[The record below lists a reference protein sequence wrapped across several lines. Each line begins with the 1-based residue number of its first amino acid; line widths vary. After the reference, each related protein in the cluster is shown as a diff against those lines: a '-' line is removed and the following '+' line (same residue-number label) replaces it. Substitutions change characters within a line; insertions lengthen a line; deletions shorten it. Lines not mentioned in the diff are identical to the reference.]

1 MKKIELKIIHKNGD
15 HVLNHF
21 RVVSSDE
28 VITIGSSPNTIIR
41 IRDSKVDDIHATIE
55 QRHGQWHVVDLSSQH
70 GTWIGKNS
78 VDETPITSK
87 VTINLGGESLLVE
100 PIEVNSYNLY
110 LQNKD
115 IRFEDAK
122 NVIESQQ
129 VVILRGSEILSSN
142 LLKVGQKVE
151 LRYASQNHTFE
162 PADSENWKE
171 DHLDKITIRR
181 RNVKSPV
188 FINPKPEKFTGY
200 FPEELMRSFGM
211 ALGLAFFFFLTAWLM
226 PKLMPK
232 DPNALEKNKYTKMIF
247 DPEVIKKQQKDAK
260 ESKKK
265 IQKKEEKKKDVA
277 KVEPEK
283 KKVVSMPKTEQAKK
297 VVTQLKASG
306 LSDSISKIA
315 SISLSS
321 DSLLESASTD
331 VSKSRNRSFASK
343 GVAVKGATLSKN
355 AGSFNV
361 SAVATNGVQGGT
373 AAAGKLGGLSA
384 GGVGGGG
391 VVDAI
396 EEETEISGGID
407 PAIIRDVVQKN
418 MGRIRYCYERELAAN
433 PNLYGK
439 VKLAWTIT
447 SAGAVVGQKIEQTTM
462 KNSMVEGCMLRIVA
476 RWNFPRPDGGGDVI
490 VAFPF
495 FFKANN

>member
-1 MKKIELKIIHKNGD
+1 MGKVELRIIHKSGNQE
-15 HVLNHF
+15 LNHY

-28 VITIGSSPNTIIR
+28 VITIGSSPNTIVR
-41 IRDSKVDDIHATIE
+41 IMNDKVDAIHASIE
-55 QRHGQWHVVDLSSQH
+55 QRHGQWHIVDLSSQH
-70 GTWIGKNS
+70 GTWIGKTA

-87 VTINLGGESLLVE
+87 VTVNFGDESLYIE
-100 PIEVNSYNLY
+100 PITVNPYNLY
-110 LQNKD
+110 LKNKD
-115 IRFEDAK
+115 IKFEDAK
-122 NVIESQQ
+122 NIVESQQ
-129 VVILRGSEILSSN
+129 VVILRGSEVISSN
-142 LLKVGQKVE
+142 MLKVGQKVV
-151 LRYASQNHTFE
+151 LRYASKDHSFD
-162 PADSENWKE
+162 PADSEQWKE
-171 DHLDKITIRR
+171 DKLDKVTIRR
-181 RNVKSPV
+181 RNVKTPI
-188 FINPKPEKFTGY
+188 FINPKPEKITGY
-200 FPEELMRSFGM
+200 FPEELVRSFGM

-232 DPNALEKNKYTKMIF
+232 DPNALAKNKYTKMIF
-247 DPEVIKKQQKDAK
+247 DPEVIKKQMKDSK

-265 IQKKEEKKKDVA
+265 LQKKEEKKKEVV
-277 KVEPEK
+277 KTEPEK
-283 KKVVSMPKTEQAKK
+283 KKVVSMPKTEEAKK

-306 LSDSISKIA
+306 LSDKISKIA
-315 SISLSS
+315 AISLSS
-321 DSLLESASTD
+321 DSLLENANNN

-361 SAVATNGVQGGT
+361 TSVATNGVQGGT

-396 EEETEISGGID
+396 EEETEIGAGID

-447 SAGAVVGQKIEQTTM
+447 AAGGVVGQKIEQSTM